1 MISITNQ
8 ISLKEITQ
16 QDSTSLFQL
25 MKVVYTKAYSYLW
38 EEQGEWY
45 LNLNWTPS
53 QISKELSDPNA
64 SYYFVLVENEAKG
77 ILRFVRDAEFKDKKD
92 LKSLKLHRLYLDD
105 SIHGIGVGKHIMTWV
120 EQYAKVNKFHGVWLE
135 AMDTKVQALEFYKR
149 CGYKITSNFRLDFK
163 RMHPKYRGM
172 HNMYKT
178 LE

>member
-1 MISITNQ
+1 MVIINKN
-8 ISLKEITQ
+8 ISLKKIKLK
-16 QDSTSLFQL
+16 DSESLFQL

-45 LNLNWTPS
+45 LNLNWT
-53 QISKELSDPNA
+53 QDQVLKELNDTKA
-64 SYYFVLVENEAKG
+64 SYYFVLVNDEYKG
-77 ILRFVRDAEFKDKKD
+77 VLRFIEDAEFKDMKENM
-92 LKSLKLHRLYLDD
+92 SLKLHRLYLDD
-105 SIHGIGVGKHIMTWV
+105 SIQGKGVGKHIMTWV
-120 EQYAKVNKFHGVWLE
+120 EQYAKDNDYNGVWLE

-163 RMHPKYRGM
+163 RMHSKYRGM

>member
-53 QISKELSDPNA
+53 QISKELSDLNA
-64 SYYFVLVENEAKG
+64 SYYFVV
-77 ILRFVRDAEFKDKKD
+77 F
-92 LKSLKLHRLYLDD
+92 
-105 SIHGIGVGKHIMTWV
+105 
-120 EQYAKVNKFHGVWLE
+120 
-135 AMDTKVQALEFYKR
+135 
-149 CGYKITSNFRLDFK
+149 
-163 RMHPKYRGM
+163 
-172 HNMYKT
+172 
-178 LE
+178 